1 MEAFIESFSSLDSEQ
16 DQNLAE
22 GRLSYRN
29 REQKGFTSKPFL
41 TFAEPIVQACQDV
54 AVFTV

>member
-1 MEAFIESFSSLDSEQ
+1 MEAFIESFPLRDREQ
-16 DQNLAE
+16 DQKLAE
-22 GRLSYRN
+22 SRLSYKN

-41 TFAEPIVQACQDV
+41 TFAEPIVQARQDA

>member
-1 MEAFIESFSSLDSEQ
+1 MEAFIESFPLQGREQ

-22 GRLSYRN
+22 SRLSYRN
-29 REQKGFTSKPFL
+29 KEQKGFASKPFF
-41 TFAEPIVQACQDV
+41 TSAEPIVQACKDV